1 MSFSGF
7 SFAPDAVDTKLQC
20 PSPAEKNAQICEL
33 SYLPTLVAT
42 VSRSVKTALPL
53 SVPVPVPVSMSMSMS
68 MPMPMRMSVSEC
80 LPDMGTAILDSTVR
94 RQVLFNSH
102 WQYAHC
108 VYSNPQLVQLGRS
121 VMHSA
126 AASDTKIKLPTTVND
141 GSECWCPT
149 PHCWTVDHNR
159 WDAVGVA
166 VERLNPIGDIGCIVL
181 PI

>member
-68 MPMPMRMSVSEC
+68 MPMRMSVSKC
-80 LPDMGTAILDSTVR
+80 LPDVGTAILDSTVR

-108 VYSNPQLVQLGRS
+108 VYSNPQLAQLGRS
-121 VMHSA
+121 VIRSA
-126 AASDTKIKLPTTVND
+126 AVSDTEIKLPTTVND
-141 GSECWCPT
+141 GSECLCPT

>member
-53 SVPVPVPVSMSMSMS
+53 SVPV
-68 MPMPMRMSVSEC
+68 SEC

-108 VYSNPQLVQLGRS
+108 VYSNPQLAQLGRS
-121 VMHSA
+121 VMRSA
-126 AASDTKIKLPTTVND
+126 AASDTEIKLPTTVND
-141 GSECWCPT
+141 GSECLCPT

>member
-20 PSPAEKNAQICEL
+20 PSPAERNAQICEL

-53 SVPVPVPVSMSMSMS
+53 SVPVSMSMSMS
-68 MPMPMRMSVSEC
+68 MRMSVSEC

-108 VYSNPQLVQLGRS
+108 VYSNPQLAQLGRS
-121 VMHSA
+121 VMRSA
-126 AASDTKIKLPTTVND
+126 AVSDTEIKLPTTVND

>member
-1 MSFSGF
+1 VSFSGF

-20 PSPAEKNAQICEL
+20 PSPAERNAQICEL

-53 SVPVPVPVSMSMSMS
+53 SVPVPVSMSMS
-68 MPMPMRMSVSEC
+68 MPMRMSVSKC
-80 LPDMGTAILDSTVR
+80 LPDVGTAILDSTVR
-94 RQVLFNSH
+94 RRVPFNSH

-121 VMHSA
+121 VMGSA
-126 AASDTKIKLPTTVND
+126 AASDTEIKLPTTVSD

-159 WDAVGVA
+159 WDAVDVV